1 MDYQKLKQLGRGTA
15 AVATVVLLLEHIHV
29 SPGTGDAEAG
39 TVLFTLATKDHWKQ
53 LAITW
58 QGPATH
64 LHGPLSEAQQLPS
77 PISRVSLGGIL
88 IDFSFHKISLW
99 PVPRMTLF

>member
-39 TVLFTLATKDHWKQ
+39 TVLFTLATKDHRKQ
-53 LAITW
+53 LAFTW
-58 QGPATH
+58 QGQQHTFTVLSQRHSNSPA
-64 LHGPLSEAQQLPS
+64 LYQEL
-77 PISRVSLGGIL
+77 VWGG
-88 IDFSFHKISLW
+88 S
-99 PVPRMTLF
+99 